1 MLSHFKILRECI
13 QQKVHSSDSTEG
25 KKKKNHLRSS
35 YRSKTM
41 QKTQKDEFFFFASL
55 PASETWANHRAWRNA
70 FWILQISPP
79 RAPNPHQ
86 KPRLLKQIGGDRA
99 PNASFQLRH
108 RIRTRY
114 RSKPAS
120 INSSAHCEQKS
131 NWGFRKKNE
140 KEQREEKKTE
150 KRGKIKLSSPPIFPP
165 SLSIWWRIFFNL
177 LTEFRS

>member
-25 KKKKNHLRSS
+25 KKKKKKPPSEQLSFKNYAKNTKRWIFF
-35 YRSKTM
+35 
-41 QKTQKDEFFFFASL
+41 FFFFASL

-79 RAPNPHQ
+79 RAPNPHK

-99 PNASFQLRH
+99 SNASFQLRH

-140 KEQREEKKTE
+140 KEQRKEKKTE
-150 KRGKIKLSSPPIFPP
+150 KRGKIKLSSPPIFP
-165 SLSIWWRIFFNL
+165 LLFQFDDVFFL
-177 LTEFRS
+177 IY